1 MPWAQPPSPAPI
13 PTAAPPAPSTARP
26 QGPSV
31 WNVPSA
37 PTPTAPPATPPV
49 ATPPAPPKAANGS
62 AAPPFPPFPPTPS
75 PSPVPAPPPSE
86 ILEIATTDLKSADDA
101 TTKSKE
107 AKDSKPPKPAGD
119 GRSRRP
125 LVMLG
130 ALVLVVAGGAVGG
143 MYAGVV
149 PDVIGIRP
157 AATETPIAD
166 VTPTPAPTA
175 TAESTAT
182 AIAAAS
188 STPEQTAA
196 PTETPAATAAATA
209 TPAATA
215 TVAATPTPAPTATA
229 TAIAMATPKPTATPA
244 PTKAPEDPE
253 VKKKKA
259 VGLVKIGN
267 DALNAGDGPKAI
279 RNFGAAIANDPNNAE
294 AYLGLGTAY
303 MLQGE
308 NAKAKSSFKK
318 FLQLAPDH
326 QYAAQTRQILGT
338 L

>member
-1 MPWAQPPSPAPI
+1 M
-13 PTAAPPAPSTARP
+13 
-26 QGPSV
+26 
-31 WNVPSA
+31 
-37 PTPTAPPATPPV
+37 
-49 ATPPAPPKAANGS
+49 KA
-62 AAPPFPPFPPTPS
+62 
-75 PSPVPAPPPSE
+75 
-86 ILEIATTDLKSADDA
+86 LDAD

-107 AKDSKPPKPAGD
+107 AKDKDSKASKKPPATEGR
-119 GRSRRP
+119 RSRAP
-125 LVMLG
+125 LAVLG
-130 ALVLVVAGGAVGG
+130 LLVIAGGGAVGG

-149 PDVIGIRP
+149 PDYLGIKPP
-157 AATETPIAD
+157 AGETPVAE

-175 TAESTAT
+175 TAEATETAVAVASVTAT
-182 AIAAAS
+182 
-188 STPEQTAA
+188 PA
-196 PTETPAATAAATA
+196 PTETPAATTAAPTA
-209 TPAATA
+209 TPAGTA

-229 TAIAMATPKPTATPA
+229 IAVVATPKPTPTPA

-253 VKKKKA
+253 VAKKKA
-259 VGLVKIGN
+259 VALVKIGN
-267 DALNAGDGPKAI
+267 DALNAGDGTKAV
-279 RNFGAAIANDPNNAE
+279 RNFGAAIAKDPNNAE